1 MNTGNYTPRRLLGA
15 MFFIVAV
22 TSLLSMALFSA
33 TVGSGSISDNLINI
47 SNKAM
52 QVRVSLFIDLITSIG
67 IVVLA
72 TLLYVNLEKQNRNIA
87 LVALGWW
94 IAEATI
100 LAVGKISAFSLIP
113 LSIEYAKAG
122 SPDSSYFQTLGI
134 LLQHADRLGY
144 TIHLMFFSLGGI
156 LFYSL
161 FYKSKSIPRVFSIW
175 GIVAV
180 SLSLIGTLLT
190 LFNIDLGMIM
200 FAMFAPNMLF
210 ELTIGVWLMAKGMR
224 PFEAKT

>member
-1 MNTGNYTPRRLLGA
+1 MNAGNYTPRRLLGA

-22 TSLLSMALFSA
+22 TSILSMALFSI
-33 TVGSGSISDNLINI
+33 TVGSGTISNNLMTI
-47 SNKAM
+47 SNKTV
-52 QVRVSLFIDLITSIG
+52 QVRVSLFIELITSVG

-100 LAVGKISAFSLIP
+100 LAVSKMSAYSLIT
-113 LSIEYAKAG
+113 LSLEYVKAG
-122 SPDSSYFQTLGI
+122 APDSSYFQTLGI
-134 LLQHADRLGY
+134 LFKDADKLGY
-144 TIHLMFFSLGGI
+144 TIHLMFFSIGGI

-161 FYKSKSIPRVFSIW
+161 FYKSRSIPRVFSIW
-175 GIVAV
+175 GLIAV

-190 LFNIDLGMIM
+190 LFDLDLGTIM
-200 FAMFAPNMLF
+200 YAMFAPNMLF

-224 PFEAKT
+224 PFEAIT

>member
-1 MNTGNYTPRRLLGA
+1 MNAGNYTPRRLLGA

-22 TSLLSMALFSA
+22 TSILSMALLSL
-33 TVGSGSISDNLINI
+33 TVGSGNISNNLMNI

-52 QVRVSLFIDLITSIG
+52 QVRLSLFIDLITSVG

-100 LAVGKISAFSLIP
+100 LAVSKMSAYSLIT
-113 LSIEYAKAG
+113 LSLEYVKAG
-122 SPDSSYFQTLGI
+122 APDSSYFQTLGI
-134 LLQHADRLGY
+134 LFKDADRLGY
-144 TIHLMFFSLGGI
+144 TIHLLFFSIGGI

-161 FYKSKSIPRVFSIW
+161 FYKSKSIPRVFSVW
-175 GIVAV
+175 GITAV

-190 LFNIDLGMIM
+190 LFDLDLGMIM
-200 FAMFAPNMLF
+200 YVMFAPNALF
-210 ELTIGVWLMAKGMR
+210 ELVIGIWLMVKGIR
-224 PFEAKT
+224 PY